1 MKEKFSQNNKNH
13 QVSRDILDRFSPDK
27 QKEILEIWE
36 KTGTAFDLHRR
47 DRQVKH
53 VDQAL
58 SEVQN
63 RLGFDKYDDVPA
75 ARTITI
81 RWRWYLAA
89 AIILIIVGAGYLLSP
104 RTYVVPYGEIAEVE
118 LSDGSLIELNSGTQI
133 WHNRLFGTTN
143 RTVHLDGEAFF
154 TIRTGQT
161 PFIVHANESIVEVT
175 GTRFNI
181 RSWNSD
187 PGSETTV
194 AVSEGEVIFYS
205 QNSPDKQVVLT
216 PGLMSIWSRNMIKP
230 EEPEPV
236 SIERTTGWRNNLL
249 NFDEKPLS
257 VILNELERRFDVQ
270 IDLEANE
277 LRFETLT
284 TYYTEQRDLESVL
297 TDICLVIGTQYAE
310 TANGYRLFK

>member
-13 QVSRDILDRFSPDK
+13 QVSRDILDRFSPDI

-36 KTGTAFDLHRR
+36 KTGASSGLYRSDQH
-47 DRQVKH
+47 VKH
-53 VDQAL
+53 VNQAL
-58 SEVQN
+58 SEVQD
-63 RLGFDKYDDVPA
+63 RLGFDKNDDKSTTGVNS
-75 ARTITI
+75 IT
-81 RWRWYLAA
+81 WRWYLAA
-89 AIILIIVGAGYLLSP
+89 AIILIVVGTGYLLTP
-104 RTYVVPYGEIAEVE
+104 KTYIVPYGEIAEVE
-118 LSDGSLIELNSGTQI
+118 LSDGSLIELNSGTKI

-143 RTVHLDGEAFF
+143 RTVRLDGEAFF
-154 TIRTGQT
+154 TIRAGQT
-161 PFIVHANESIVEVT
+161 PFTVHANESVVEVT

-205 QNSPDKQVVLT
+205 KSSPDNQVILT

-230 EEPEPV
+230 EDPEPV
-236 SIERTTGWRNNLL
+236 SIERTLGWRNNLL

-257 VILNELERRFDVQ
+257 VILNELERRFDIK
-270 IDLEANE
+270 IDLEVRE

-297 TDICLVIGTQYAE
+297 TDICLVKGIQYAE

>member
-36 KTGTAFDLHRR
+36 KSGASSDLHRR
-47 DRQVKH
+47 DRQVKD

-58 SEVQN
+58 TEVQS
-63 RLGFDKYDDVPA
+63 RLGFDMYDDVPTA
-75 ARTITI
+75 SVTTIK
-81 RWRWYLAA
+81 WRWYLAA
-89 AIILIIVGAGYLLSP
+89 AIILIVVGAGYLLIP
-104 RTYVVPYGEIAEVE
+104 RNYVVPYGEIAEIE
-118 LSDGSLIELNSGTQI
+118 LSDGSLIELNSGTQM
-133 WHNRLFGTTN
+133 WHNRLYGTTN

-154 TIRTGQT
+154 TIRTGQI
-161 PFIVHANESIVEVT
+161 PFTVHANESIVEVT
-175 GTRFNI
+175 GTKFNI

-205 QNSPDKQVVLT
+205 KNSPDNQVSIT
-216 PGLMSIWSRNMIKP
+216 PGFGSIWSRNMIKP
-230 EEPEPV
+230 EDPEPV
-236 SIERTTGWRNNLL
+236 SIERALGWRNNLL

-257 VILNELERRFDVQ
+257 VILNELERRFDVR
-270 IDLEANE
+270 IDLEVRE

-297 TDICLVIGTQYAE
+297 TDICLVKGIQYAE